1 MSKQVQKPGTPQ
13 YTVLLENYHK
23 HTGIVG
29 YSENGRKMKQ
39 SNISEFLVWLEK
51 EEISNIN
58 KVQPH
63 HIKEHYEY
71 LKNRP
76 HKKQEGVLSMKTIT
90 GHMHDIRMFF
100 AWLQER
106 RTIVTNPMSTLKF
119 NYPKAG
125 KNPRT
130 VLTIA
135 EIKELYRVTET
146 QQERAILS
154 LAYGCGLRSME
165 VTAVNLDDI
174 RFNEGILIVPKGKG
188 NKRRVIPMNRRI
200 EQDLKNYMYNERY
213 LYQKDDNEKAFI
225 LNIKGDRMRK
235 YTVRKILSRIIARIG
250 NQTIIEKN
258 ISTHNLRHSIATHLL
273 EQGVAVEQ
281 VRNFLGHAHLET
293 TEIYTRVSQEQLKSL
308 MNKP

>member
-1 MSKQVQKPGTPQ
+1 
-13 YTVLLENYHK
+13 
-23 HTGIVG
+23 
-29 YSENGRKMKQ
+29 
-39 SNISEFLVWLEK
+39 
-51 EEISNIN
+51 
-58 KVQPH
+58 
-63 HIKEHYEY
+63 
-71 LKNRP
+71 
-76 HKKQEGVLSMKTIT
+76 
-90 GHMHDIRMFF
+90 MFF
-100 AWLQER
+100 SWLQER

-125 KNPRT
+125 KKPRT

-135 EIKELYRVTET
+135 EIKELYRETET